1 CPFAVLIIR
10 SGRGAP
16 RGLELG
22 RLLGEHAPLLVR
34 VGAHPEDVVVTLRP
48 RERLGER
55 LRRDEE
61 DLVLLRPV
69 RDREADVRQER
80 SRDQGDLLRRHQLLR
95 VLLGLGGLALVVAED
110 DLDLAAEHTALR
122 VDLVDRHLDR
132 LPVRSGERCADAA
145 ERDDLPDPDR
155 RLLRRGR
162 RRRREDHDGRKHS
175 ENAVSSYREPPRG
188 AAKCRAKARRSQAR
202 GAVSLTGAPSGAKQC
217 VEHAVRAAA
226 DWARVRELDPG
237 GGALGRELEAVRL
250 IVRGRHDDAP
260 VLHTVFTPLTIAKK
274 LAGDRLRDDLRAA
287 PAAVEGALETI
298 TRTMTRY
305 ANAALDAGADGLF
318 VATQTATRGRGPVR
332 AIADEVD
339 DAVRQTGGRG
349 VIVAPGCVLPLDVP
363 EAHLDAVVDAVK
375 RSRP

>member
-1 CPFAVLIIR
+1 MTKRERVVA
-10 SGRGAP
+10 A
-16 RGLELG
+16 LG
-22 RLLGEHAPLLVR
+22 GQPVDRPPVAFWRHAP
-34 VGAHPEDVVVTLRP
+34 DVDHT
-48 RERLGER
+48 
-55 LRRDEE
+55 
-61 DLVLLRPV
+61 
-69 RDREADVRQER
+69 AK
-80 SRDQGDLLRRHQLLR
+80 
-95 VLLGLGGLALVVAED
+95 GLAEAMLSFHRRF
-110 DLDLAAEHTALR
+110 DLDLVKVMSSGVYCVEDWGCR
-122 VDLVDRHLDR
+122 V
-132 LPVRSGERCADAA
+132 AD
-145 ERDDLPDPDR
+145 
-155 RLLRRGR
+155 
-162 RRRREDHDGRKHS
+162 
-175 ENAVSSYREPPRG
+175 
-188 AAKCRAKARRSQAR
+188 
-202 GAVSLTGAPSGAKQC
+202 TGAPSGAKQC